1 MGTKRPVLK
10 PQPQLQYQVPEG
22 AKIPKVGGQR
32 SKKPTLASQWRKQ
45 KEKQKLEEQGLKDRL
60 ETFSDDSW
68 PYSEES
74 ADDPL
79 APSVNSLAQVVM

>member
-45 KEKQKLEEQGLKDRL
+45 KEKQKLEERNDGSG
-60 ETFSDDSW
+60 T
-68 PYSEES
+68 
-74 ADDPL
+74 
-79 APSVNSLAQVVM
+79 